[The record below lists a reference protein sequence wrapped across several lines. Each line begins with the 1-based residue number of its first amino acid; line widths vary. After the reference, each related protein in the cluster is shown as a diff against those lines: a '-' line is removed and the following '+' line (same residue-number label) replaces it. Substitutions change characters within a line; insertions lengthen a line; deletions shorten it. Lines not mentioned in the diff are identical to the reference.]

1 MFWKIKVFILR
12 ILEYILRLPYRF
24 FKCIT
29 WLFFIDR
36 PHGKWVAFRWI
47 VGLALKVID
56 LTPVPI
62 FIETLLDIIKWKT
75 RPLTDAE
82 KKVVEGVFGNTIW
95 YSLVGMDPDS
105 WPVKKGR
112 AMAYVSLHTINFQKS
127 IPDTTLVH
135 EMTHVWQFKKHG
147 SLYIIEALYA
157 QRWGGGYDYG
167 GIPALSQHH
176 DKGIMAFNFEQQAE
190 IIEDGFKA
198 NFNGAFQPYIDEIRN
213 A

>member
-1 MFWKIKVFILR
+1 M
-12 ILEYILRLPYRF
+12 
-24 FKCIT
+24 
-29 WLFFIDR
+29 DR
-36 PHGKWVAFRWI
+36 PRGKWVALRWMI
-47 VGLALKVID
+47 GLALKIID

-62 FIETLLDIIKWKT
+62 FIEALLDMIKWKT

-82 KKVVEGVFGNTIW
+82 KIVVASVFGNSIW

-112 AMAYVSLHTINFQKS
+112 AMAYVSLHTINFQNN

-135 EMTHVWQFKKHG
+135 EMTHVWQYKIHG
-147 SLYIIEALYA
+147 SVYIIEALYA

-167 GIPALSQHH
+167 GSSALLQHH
-176 DKGIMAFNFEQQAE
+176 DKGMMAFNFEQQAE
-190 IIEDGFKA
+190 IVEDGFR
-198 NFNGAFQPYIDEIRN
+198 NGFNGEYLYYINEIRN